1 MYRQTI
7 EYYWHHREQLGKSL
21 NMFYQSIG
29 ISKQSVHQYLER
41 TCKHKSDV
49 EQLLLLVY
57 KIREDH
63 PTMCCRDMYYKINPG
78 FIGRDAFECF
88 CKQYGLMSAV
98 AKNYRKT
105 TDSRGVTRF
114 DNLLENKTI
123 THINQVWQS
132 DITYYELLG
141 RFYYITFIID
151 SFTRRIVGYN
161 VSKRLT
167 TEQTTLPSLKMAIKT
182 RKNVELKELIFHSDG
197 GGQYYDKEFLK
208 LTNRQGIKNSMCEY
222 PWENGVSER
231 LNGVIKNN
239 YLKHRSIPNYDCL
252 VQEVDRSV
260 LLYNQGKPHIG
271 LKRKS
276 PCQFEKELLT
286 LQQQAKL
293 KMTESFDA
301 NKQILGAFSPKKS
314 EQAKPQNQ
322 DVISAY
328 KLEMSE

>member
-1 MYRQTI
+1 MYHQTI
-7 EYYWHHREQLGKSL
+7 EYYWHHREQLRTSL

-41 TCKHKSDV
+41 TFKHKSHI

-63 PTMCCRDMYYKINPG
+63 PTMCCRDMYYKINPE
-78 FIGRDAFECF
+78 FIGRDAFELF
-88 CKQYGLMSAV
+88 CKKYGLMSAV

-123 THINQVWQS
+123 TQINQVWQS

-151 SFTRRIVGYN
+151 SFSRRIVGYN

-167 TEQTTLPSLKMAIKT
+167 TEQTTLPSIKMAIKT
-182 RKNVELKELIFHSDG
+182 RKNADLRGLIFHSDG

-208 LTNRQGIKNSMCEY
+208 LTNDEGIQNSMCEY

-239 YLKHRSIPNYDCL
+239 YLRHRNIRNFEEL
-252 VQEVDRSV
+252 VKEVDRSV
-260 LLYNQGKPHIG
+260 LLYNQEKPHIG
-271 LKRKS
+271 LQRKS
-276 PCQFEKELLT
+276 PCLFEKELLT
-286 LQQQAKL
+286 LQEQAKL
-293 KMTESFDA
+293 KVTESFDA
-301 NKQILGAFSPKKS
+301 KKQILGAFSPKKS

-322 DVISAY
+322 DVLSAY